1 MSETIRVAAIDEF
14 PIFIGGLRGA
24 FREVRDIQL
33 VAAGSTAQDAIRIA
47 RDERPDI
54 MLLDITVPGD
64 GLQAAKAIAA
74 AGLPVKIIMLTASA
88 EEEKVHECLTA
99 GVLGYV
105 LKGAGLDELIEAIRA
120 VQNGEPFITRSLA
133 SRMLISK
140 AWQPVQNK
148 ALSPREQQIIELAAT
163 GMPNE
168 EIAEQLGLAL
178 PTIKN
183 GMSRIFDKLN
193 VRNRTEAAAAW
204 LKSKGKHI

>member
-1 MSETIRVAAIDEF
+1 MPDAIRVAAIDNV
-14 PIFIGGLRGA
+14 PIFIGGLRTA
-24 FREVRDIQL
+24 FRDVRDFQL
-33 VAAGSTAQDAIRIA
+33 VAVGSTAEDAIRIA
-47 RDERPDI
+47 RDEAPDV
-54 MLLDITVPGD
+54 MLLDIAVPGD

-74 AGLPVKIIMLTASA
+74 ADLPVKIIMLTASA
-88 EEEKVHECLTA
+88 DEQKVHECLTA

-120 VQNGEPFITRSLA
+120 VKSGEPFITRSLA

-140 AWQPVQNK
+140 AWRPVQSK

-168 EIAEQLGLAL
+168 EIARQLGLAL

-183 GMSRIFDKLN
+183 SMSRILDKLN
-193 VRNRTEAAAAW
+193 VRNRTEAATAW
-204 LKSKGKHI
+204 LKSKGEQP